1 MDGFSP
7 TYKHVM
13 PGCSQGN
20 NVWML
25 RDFASFREA
34 QGRSDEAATLRK
46 QADALS
52 KDSMALLYNTNSKT
66 GHGWFNVVHPEG
78 AANKMPTPAAS
89 APPPPPATSV
99 TSYEMRHVV
108 DFFSMTFGLC
118 GLSDQPCVRAKVCQ
132 HHFVYIFICTSISI
146 MCVCVCV
153 CVRDVCVFL
162 SLYVLKYVP
171 FRCGSCTCTCNGY
184 YIKDFT
190 DKVRGELSSWFREE
204 SVTSSWIR
212 ATSPKCNCSNNFTLA
227 YPPSQQQQHHHRSI
241 NGSSSGTIAGSNSYS
256 NSDSDDASWPG
267 FETCHADRPDH
278 GTTGAYPSWPAFATE
293 ALCYLDGN
301 CSSAF
306 KIMSSFAVNTLE
318 GPWGQATEVPQL
330 QTAPYTP
337 FNDEVSFKPIQG
349 VNRYIAIEGGS
360 FFDAVV
366 RGFFGYHA
374 PMQWAGAGSSAG
386 DEGGNGAK
394 AMPQEALDKSLVSKL
409 PRGFEGTLSN
419 LRTPFGLAT
428 ITSDKEKGVSIK
440 LQHA

>member
-1 MDGFSP
+1 MAMSNHVRLNNATDFLEQHAANNTRNLKVEDALEMIVKDFQEYLIPGTNLVDYGPDMDGFSP

-78 AANKMPTPAAS
+78 AANKVPTPAAS

-118 GLSDQPCVRAKVCQ
+118 GLSDQPC
-132 HHFVYIFICTSISI
+132 
-146 MCVCVCV
+146 
-153 CVRDVCVFL
+153 
-162 SLYVLKYVP
+162 
-171 FRCGSCTCTCNGY
+171 
-184 YIKDFT
+184 DFN

-241 NGSSSGTIAGSNSYS
+241 NGSSSGTTAGSNSYS
-256 NSDSDDASWPG
+256 NSDSDDAIWPG

-337 FNDEVSFKPIQG
+337 FNDEVSFKPIKG

-394 AMPQEALDKSLVSKL
+394 ATPQEALDKSLVSML